1 MPKSAPTYLEKAADG
16 VYEPTDEK
24 YGITF
29 LIAIAIQ
36 MAASHGKIHFVHDD
50 VNVTVTPASNP
61 LLIYRD
67 YVRATYS
74 RIEPDVGPYAKP
86 TLSSADLAEDLRHEQ
101 ADTYQRATRPSLRN
115 RRGHTQLLA
124 A

>member
-16 VYEPTDEK
+16 VYEPTGA
-24 YGITF
+24 YSITF
-29 LIAIAIQ
+29 LIAIAMQ
-36 MAASHGKIHFVHDD
+36 MAARHGKIHFVHDD
-50 VNVTVTPASNP
+50 VYVTVTPASKP

-67 YVRATYS
+67 YIRASYG

-101 ADTYQRATRPSLRN
+101 ADTYRRTTRPSLRN
-115 RRGHTQLLA
+115 RRGRTQLLA